1 MAGDKLIAF
10 ALSEK
15 EAGSDAGSMKTR
27 AALDGDEYVING
39 EKKWNT
45 SGSVAS
51 YSTVF
56 SR

>member
-1 MAGDKLIAF
+1 MAGDKLITF

-39 EKKWNT
+39 ERKWNT

-56 SR
+56 